1 MREMEKNNFSIFNVL
16 KSYRLNKLISQKKVL
31 EEIKSK
37 HGKKYSTLETKRK
50 DSKTK

>member
-1 MREMEKNNFSIFNVL
+1 MEKDQKIIL
-16 KSYRLNKLISQKKVL
+16 DKLISQKKVL

-37 HGKKYSTLETKRK
+37 HGKKYSILETKRK